1 MIILGMIAFAMLVVN
16 LLSLNYNN
24 MTPAKRFGFLVAPLA
39 LAAFAVFINVNSAHS
54 DRIGH
59 GWYYGFGTIL
69 AVLAAWQLILVIKES
84 N

>member
-1 MIILGMIAFAMLVVN
+1 
-16 LLSLNYNN
+16 